1 MPKETEFAEPQASET
16 RANLIPIRQAYFPKA
31 FWDFWDRLDDRQKAA
46 YILGWICELEM
57 KGRRTSEQVQRI
69 NDHLEDD
76 GK

>member
-1 MPKETEFAEPQASET
+1 MPNETEFSEPQTPET
-16 RANLIPIRQAYFPKA
+16 WTNVIPIRKTYFPKA

-46 YILGWICELEM
+46 YILGWISELEM
-57 KGRRTSEQVQRI
+57 AGRRTSEQVQRI